1 MFPRFVNFKEGEVL
15 YSVMTGCASLISRLF
30 GSVPRT
36 LGKALFQDSGRAV
49 SRPNFLPVP
58 YRTPA
63 TQAAANLPR
72 GRSFTDE
79 ALKDPLFDF

>member
-1 MFPRFVNFKEGEVL
+1 MNRVKRVNRKKMFLRFVNFNEGEVL
-15 YSVMTGCASLISRLF
+15 YSLMTGCAFLISRLF
-30 GSVPRT
+30 DSVPRT

-63 TQAAANLPR
+63 VLR
-72 GRSFTDE
+72 R
-79 ALKDPLFDF
+79 L